1 MHYFRLLSFTN
12 GCPLFAAQGRKITL
26 RTSRRRARTGFSP
39 VSFLSSYIIPLFFN
53 FLNKK
58 SGKTGISFTDYLG
71 LYREI
76 IVCKA
81 ERIDG
86 VLTQRIQ
93 IIYNCIGVI
102 YFFKMDY
109 KTALLQFT
117 TLPNFSGVPNPYV
130 RAVLTDFFF

>member
-1 MHYFRLLSFTN
+1 MA
-12 GCPLFAAQGRKITL
+12 CPLFAAQGRKITL

-58 SGKTGISFTDYLG
+58 TGKTDISFTDHLG

-86 VLTQRIQ
+86 VRTQRIQ
-93 IIYNCIGVI
+93 IIYN
-102 YFFKMDY
+102 Y

-117 TLPNFSGVPNPYV
+117 TLPNFSGIPNPYV
-130 RAVLTDFFF
+130 RAVLTDFFFA